1 MFSKEILVEIN
12 EKSWKKKS
20 VPPWGLKAQPKQ
32 IVDIGQSLLLL
43 GALTSPNGLSAG
55 SPERYWACVRY
66 FSACAATDDLR
77 ISLPF
82 TNLDPHQRGILS
94 DDFGVALSVN
104 WLVEQLGGAKN
115 IVDGR
120 QFIVNM
126 GVRKSKKKIPKVGPG
141 KCPDFVIEDKNGLM
155 HVLECKGTQSGR
167 SYLDRAMATGKEQKK
182 GIRIEGGLRG
192 ESLVIGV
199 LLSDER
205 SRSSSRIVVVDPE
218 PPALTVVNARNK
230 GRAQEVMKRLSF
242 AKAINLSGFSRL
254 AFEVAWPDSQG
265 MGDTEMKLLTPME
278 RRSAMSDPDDRWRAV
293 QAELDLELEGLRQED
308 QGAFSVKTV
317 QVEIPAIKLDSGEIA
332 RRLTIRRGIS
342 APAVLEFSQ
351 DKRDVRS
358 VLEQVAPGEQAI
370 SIVTEGNHSRLDYG
384 DLFFSGMI
392 FD

>member
-1 MFSKEILVEIN
+1 
-12 EKSWKKKS
+12 
-20 VPPWGLKAQPKQ
+20 LK
-32 IVDIGQSLLLL
+32 
-43 GALTSPNGLSAG
+43 GAT
-55 SPERYWACVRY
+55 RR
-66 FSACAATDDLR
+66 AAT
-77 ISLPF
+77 
-82 TNLDPHQRGILS
+82 
-94 DDFGVALSVN
+94 
-104 WLVEQLGGAKN
+104 
-115 IVDGR
+115 
-120 QFIVNM
+120 
-126 GVRKSKKKIPKVGPG
+126 
-141 KCPDFVIEDKNGLM
+141 
-155 HVLECKGTQSGR
+155 ECLQNSGR
-167 SYLDRAMATGKEQKK
+167 S
-182 GIRIEGGLRG
+182 
-192 ESLVIGV
+192 SV

-384 DLFFSGMI
+384 DLFFSEMI